1 MSFWSRLWSR
11 QKNSADQAQQ
21 SIPDE
26 ANELQELEARLR
38 KLQTRER
45 RQSQLLEYMHQEL
58 GLKLDAIQSRLN
70 ADLPLETITSFAES
84 LALYR
89 LNKDQDPAL
98 EQIWTKFIQLLQ
110 TFDIQLILDQGQE
123 FNDSRHQVCDTRWTP
138 ESRGNTILEVVRP
151 GLIIQGQIKR
161 PAMVV
166 INSPEQ
172 NERNSDFEPQ
182 TSSAEQ
188 I

>member
-1 MSFWSRLWSR
+1 MSLWSRLWSR
-11 QKNSADQAQQ
+11 LKNSTDQTQQ
-21 SIPDE
+21 STPGETDK
-26 ANELQELEARLR
+26 LQEIEARLR

-45 RQSQLLEYMHQEL
+45 RQSQLLEHMYQEL
-58 GLKLDAIQSRLN
+58 GLKLDSIQSRIN

-98 EQIWTKFIQLLQ
+98 DQIWTKLTQLLQ
-110 TFDIQLILDQGQE
+110 AFDVQLILDQGQE
-123 FNDSRHQVCDTRWTP
+123 FNDSRHQVCDTHWTP
-138 ESRGNTILEVVRP
+138 EFRANTILQVVRP

-161 PAMVV
+161 PAIVV

-172 NERNSDFEPQ
+172 NEKSSDFEPQ
-182 TSSAEQ
+182 TTSEEQ